1 MSESSGRYSGR
12 MRVGTRSLDLGSP
25 ALVIAEIGNNHD
37 GRVQQAEHL
46 IDAAAE
52 AGADAVKFQTHI
64 AEAEMHPSTPTPP
77 HFDEPRWEFTKR
89 MELSVDDHRRL
100 KRYAEERHLLFFS
113 SPFSVEAV
121 ELLEEIDNPL
131 YKIASGEV
139 TNPPLLTAVAATGKP
154 VLLSTGMAG
163 FEDVERAVGILRAGG
178 TEELLVLQCT
188 SSYPAPPEK
197 VNLRAMTAMGERLQL
212 PYGLSDHTPDI
223 FASLAAV
230 ALGATAIE
238 KHFTLSKRLYGPD
251 HHASITPEEL
261 ALLVR
266 GVREVEASL
275 GSAGKERDQSLDP
288 ARATFEKSVVSRQ
301 AIPAGTTVDR
311 DMLTTKRP
319 GNGIP
324 AVRLEDLL
332 GRVAARNIDAN
343 VLLQEADLAEA

>member
-1 MSESSGRYSGR
+1 MKVGQREIGRGA
-12 MRVGTRSLDLGSP
+12 P

-37 GRVQQAEHL
+37 GSVHQAERL

-100 KRYAEERHLLFFS
+100 KARAEERGLLFFS

-121 ELLEEIDNPL
+121 ELLEEVGNPL

-139 TNPPLLTAVAATGKP
+139 TNPPLLETVAATGKP
-154 VLLSTGMAG
+154 TLLSTGMAG
-163 FEDVERAVGILRAGG
+163 IEDVERAVEILRGG
-178 TEELLVLQCT
+178 GGDLLVLQCT

-197 VNLRAMTAMGERLQL
+197 VNLRAMVTMGERFGV

-223 FASLAAV
+223 FTCVAAA
-230 ALGATAIE
+230 ALGASALE

-251 HHASITPEEL
+251 HHASLVPEEL
-261 ALLVR
+261 ARLVE
-266 GVREVEASL
+266 GVRQVEAAL
-275 GSAGKERDQSLDP
+275 GSAEKERDDSLDP
-288 ARATFEKSVVSRQ
+288 ARATFEKSVVTRV
-301 AIPAGTTVDR
+301 AIPVGTEIAR
-311 DMLTTKRP
+311 EMLTTKRP

-324 AVRLEDLL
+324 ATRLGEVV
-332 GRVAARNIDAN
+332 GRRAARDIEENSLVGAD
-343 VLLQEADLAEA
+343 DLA